1 MVEQSKVAREWANPP
16 DFPRSIRPNLHPPH
30 TARDLMHSAPSPTRH
45 RTARLTAWLQLW
57 LVWFV
62 GACAVWWKGS
72 PRDLDRV
79 ARAVRDL
86 ILIETAARFEP
97 LPRSR
102 NRRGRLKPTALR
114 TIAGSALR
122 RALSGR
128 DGPSRLAAILT
139 VFRDRAAHVARLLRR
154 LRRCGLTR
162 LRVLLPERCAD
173 ALHDEPPHAVAC
185 ADTS

>member
-1 MVEQSKVAREWANPP
+1 MRHTPP
-16 DFPRSIRPNLHPPH
+16 PITN
-30 TARDLMHSAPSPTRH
+30 H
-45 RTARLTAWLQLW
+45 RRARLSAWLSLW

-62 GACAVWWKGS
+62 GVCAAAWAGGWRGA

-79 ARAVRDL
+79 ARGVRDL
-86 ILIETAARFEP
+86 IIIETAARFTP
-97 LPRSR
+97 PPRSR
-102 NRRGRLKPTALR
+102 NRQGRLKPTALR

-128 DGPSRLAAILT
+128 DWPSRMTAILT
-139 VFRDRAAHVARLLRR
+139 VFRDRHAHVARLLRR

-162 LRVLLPERCAD
+162 LRVLLPLRCAD
-173 ALHDEPPHAVAC
+173 VLHDAPTHAIAC